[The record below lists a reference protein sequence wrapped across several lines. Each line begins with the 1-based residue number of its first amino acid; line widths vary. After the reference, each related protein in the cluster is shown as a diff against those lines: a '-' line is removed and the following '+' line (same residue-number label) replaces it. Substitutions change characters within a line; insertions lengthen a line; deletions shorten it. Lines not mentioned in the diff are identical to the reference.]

1 MYGNSEFDGS
11 AAFSGGGFMP
21 SQATQTADPSFSPA
35 KNRDAQGLLPLTVKQ
50 IREAFQASDDKAN
63 FLIDGVSVNN
73 VGYVKLVGLVFEKT
87 ERVTDVSF
95 TLDDGTGRI
104 DCHRWVQEVVDTK
117 EMELLSNGT
126 YVKVH
131 GHLKG
136 FQGKKQLIVYSVSA
150 SLELR
155 DVGGKLQQSGLVL
168 HLDGSTSMP
177 GQQFLMRSRSV
188 TDYNEIPNHFAECI
202 YVHCYNTRTRKMQ
215 DAPQVTGQMP
225 NLSVNTP
232 SKGYQ
237 PTSSNH
243 LQFSAQHNV
252 DAIRG
257 IDKLVLN
264 YMQQPSCIGKESGVH
279 RAELARQ
286 LNVPEHKILQ
296 VLCSLFLPNKLKLIN
311 VTHSLIFWFIGR
323 EAIASLES
331 EGLVYSTVDEFHY
344 KSTANG

>member
-73 VGYVKLVGLVFEKT
+73 VKLVGLVFEKT

-136 FQGKKQLIVYSVSA
+136 FQGKKQLIVYSV
-150 SLELR
+150 
-155 DVGGKLQQSGLVL
+155 
-168 HLDGSTSMP
+168 
-177 GQQFLMRSRSV
+177 RSV

-202 YVHCYNTRTRKMQ
+202 YVHCYNTRTRMQ

-286 LNVPEHKILQ
+286 LNVPEHKIL
-296 VLCSLFLPNKLKLIN
+296 
-311 VTHSLIFWFIGR
+311 

>member
-35 KNRDAQGLLPLTVKQ
+35 KNREAQGLLPLTVKQ

-73 VGYVKLVGLVFEKT
+73 VGYVKLVGLLLEKT

-104 DCHRWVQEVVDTK
+104 DCHRWVQEAVDTK

-136 FQGKKQLIVYSVSA
+136 FQGKKQLIVYSVRWEKVQG
-150 SLELR
+150 LELR
-155 DVGGKLQQSGLVL
+155 EVGGKLQQSGLVL

-177 GQQFLMRSRSV
+177 ENSFRTSEKQVGLDLDLYAMSV
-188 TDYNEIPNHFAECI
+188 TDYNEIPNHFAECM

-225 NLSVNTP
+225 NPALNTP

-243 LQFSAQHNV
+243 FSAQHV

-264 YMQQPSCIGKESGVH
+264 YMQQPSCIGKENGVH
-279 RAELARQ
+279 RVELAKQ
-286 LNVPEHKILQ
+286 LNVPEHKIL
-296 VLCSLFLPNKLKLIN
+296 
-311 VTHSLIFWFIGR
+311 

-331 EGLVYSTVDEFHY
+331 EGLVYSTIDEFHY

>member
-35 KNRDAQGLLPLTVKQ
+35 KNREAQGLLPLTVKQ

-73 VGYVKLVGLVFEKT
+73 VKLVGLLLEKT

-104 DCHRWVQEVVDTK
+104 DCHRWVQEAVDTK

-136 FQGKKQLIVYSVSA
+136 FQGKKQLIVYSV
-150 SLELR
+150 
-155 DVGGKLQQSGLVL
+155 
-168 HLDGSTSMP
+168 
-177 GQQFLMRSRSV
+177 RSV
-188 TDYNEIPNHFAECI
+188 TDYNEIPNHFAECM

-225 NLSVNTP
+225 NPALNTP

-243 LQFSAQHNV
+243 FSAQHV

-264 YMQQPSCIGKESGVH
+264 YMQQPSCIGKENGVH
-279 RAELARQ
+279 RVELAKQ
-286 LNVPEHKILQ
+286 LNVPEHKIL
-296 VLCSLFLPNKLKLIN
+296 
-311 VTHSLIFWFIGR
+311 

-331 EGLVYSTVDEFHY
+331 EGLVYSTIDEFHY

>member
-73 VGYVKLVGLVFEKT
+73 VKLVGLVFEKT

-136 FQGKKQLIVYSVSA
+136 FQGKKQLIVYSV
-150 SLELR
+150 
-155 DVGGKLQQSGLVL
+155 
-168 HLDGSTSMP
+168 
-177 GQQFLMRSRSV
+177 RSV

-243 LQFSAQHNV
+243 FSAQHNV

-286 LNVPEHKILQ
+286 LNVPEHKIL
-296 VLCSLFLPNKLKLIN
+296 
-311 VTHSLIFWFIGR
+311 

>member
-1 MYGNSEFDGS
+1 MYGNNEFDGS

-35 KNRDAQGLLPLTVKQ
+35 KNREAQGLLPLTVKQ

-63 FLIDGVSVNN
+63 ILIDGVSVNN
-73 VGYVKLVGLVFEKT
+73 VKLVGLLFEKT

-95 TLDDGTGRI
+95 ALDDGTGRI
-104 DCHRWVQEVVDTK
+104 DCHRWVQEAVDTK

-136 FQGKKQLIVYSVSA
+136 FQGKKQLIVYSV
-150 SLELR
+150 R
-155 DVGGKLQQSGLVL
+155 C
-168 HLDGSTSMP
+168 
-177 GQQFLMRSRSV
+177 V
-188 TDYNEIPNHFAECI
+188 TDYNEIPNHFAECM
-202 YVHCYNTRTRKMQ
+202 YVHCYNTRTQMQ

-225 NLSVNTP
+225 NPAVNTP
-232 SKGYQ
+232 SKGCQ
-237 PTSSNH
+237 PTSSNY
-243 LQFSAQHNV
+243 FSVQHNV

-264 YMQQPSCIGKESGVH
+264 YMQQPSCIGKENGVH
-279 RAELARQ
+279 RVELAKQ
-286 LNVPEHKILQ
+286 LNVPEHKIL
-296 VLCSLFLPNKLKLIN
+296 
-311 VTHSLIFWFIGR
+311 